1 MGNNLMKISLLVYGG
16 APEEFDIV
24 AREAYVVGQD
34 IVKMN
39 GFDPVTRQEKAI
51 FYRMDPGDQVIV
63 MENSGKDDGSL

>member
-16 APEEFDIV
+16 ALEEFDIV

>member
-34 IVKMN
+34 IVQMN
-39 GFDPVTRQEKAI
+39 GFDPVTRQKKDI

-63 MENSGKDDGSL
+63 MENSEKGNGNL